1 MEAHSQA
8 IDDYLVEYVV
18 ERDRLVLEVA
28 QLRSS
33 EAQAVATDRE
43 GGAVRADGGG
53 SVKARLETALRS
65 KRKLMADE
73 NACRESV
80 VDARNENASLLSSLS
95 SKRAELGESK
105 AKLLQQVDAARQ
117 AQKVRAVE
125 LESAETELVEA
136 KARREAT
143 SSGMSAALDVQIKAL
158 RQQL

>member
-43 GGAVRADGGG
+43 GGVRGDGGH
-53 SVKARLETALRS
+53 SMNARLETALRS

-73 NACRESV
+73 NACREMV
-80 VDARNENASLLSSLS
+80 VDARNENASLLGSLS
-95 SKRAELGESK
+95 SKRAELGELK

-143 SSGMSAALDVQIKAL
+143 SGTSAALDVQIKAL